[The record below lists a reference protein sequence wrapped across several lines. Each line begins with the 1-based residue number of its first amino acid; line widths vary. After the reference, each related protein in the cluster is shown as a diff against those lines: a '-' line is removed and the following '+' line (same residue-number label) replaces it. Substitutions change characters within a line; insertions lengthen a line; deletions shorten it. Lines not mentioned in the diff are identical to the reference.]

1 MGILQVTG
9 VTTQDAG
16 VYRCVASNIANTR
29 FSHEATLNVTGR
41 QTLALYLLK
50 SMGEMNPIGGNVV
63 CLPG

>member
-9 VTTQDAG
+9 VTTEDAG

-29 FSHEATLNVTGR
+29 FSHEAVLNVTGR
-41 QTLALYLLK
+41 QTLGYLLE
-50 SMGEMNPIGGNVV
+50 SMSEMITTECNVV

>member
-9 VTTQDAG
+9 VTTEDAG

-29 FSHEATLNVTGR
+29 FSHEAVLNVTGR
-41 QTLALYLLK
+41 QALGYLLE
-50 SMGEMNPIGGNVV
+50 SMSEMITTECNVV